1 MTVRNGERG
10 QATIMMALFMSIVLL
25 GFIGFAVDVGYFFE
39 EKRQAQS
46 AADAAAIAAAEE
58 SSYSTTYA
66 QNAANAVAQLN
77 GFPTSMLVG
86 NNVTLEYPS
95 TGSYSG
101 SSAPGGYVKATV
113 SVNVPTFFLSAFTHG
128 TMGTMIVAASA
139 TAGEGESSPTCICL
153 EGNTG
158 MDLNMSNNAKI
169 NASGCGITVDSNASN
184 AVGVVGSAKIT
195 ALSLGTVS
203 TNWDNSSNINNGGS
217 IASSTDIVTGITT
230 KCSPTNPTVPT
241 YSNCSNDPFSS
252 ISGGGVHYTVGP
264 GSSYGTTTT
273 GNVICYN
280 ALSVNLNGDTTTLN
294 SGVYVINGGS
304 LHFASG
310 TNGGGNGVFFYLVNG
325 AQLVIDNGA
334 NPVLTA
340 STSGTYSNILMFQDP
355 ADTKSMT
362 FQGGS
367 GSTITGAVYAPGA
380 AITIGNGS
388 TSNINMDIVAQ
399 SLTMN
404 GGGILNATSQV
415 NMGTLNISSATLSQ

>member
-10 QATIMMALFMSIVLL
+10 QATIMMAVFMGIVLL
-25 GFIGFAVDVGYFFE
+25 GFIGFAVDVGYFFQ

-46 AADAAAIAAAEE
+46 AADGAAIAAAEE

-101 SSAPGGYVKATV
+101 SSAPGGYVRATV
-113 SVNVPTFFLSAFTHG
+113 SVNVPTFFLSAFSHG
-128 TMGTMIVAASA
+128 TMGTMTVSASA
-139 TAGEGESSPTCICL
+139 MAGEGESSPTCICL
-153 EGNTG
+153 EGTTG
-158 MDLNMSNNAKI
+158 MDLNMSNNSKL
-169 NASGCGITVDSNASN
+169 NASGCGVTVDSSSSN

-217 IASSTDIVTGITT
+217 IASSTDIVTGIST
-230 KCSPTNPTVPT
+230 KCAPTLPAIPT
-241 YSNCSNDPFSS
+241 YSNCSNDPFNS
-252 ISGGGVHYTVGP
+252 ISGGGAKYTVGP

-294 SGVYVINGGS
+294 AGVYVINGGS

-310 TNGGGNGVFFYLVNG
+310 SNGGGTGVFFYLVNG
-325 AQLVIDNGA
+325 ASLTIDNGA
-334 NPVLTA
+334 NPKLSA
-340 STSGTYSNILMFQDP
+340 PTSGVYSNILIFQDS
-355 ADTKSMT
+355 ADTRTLS

-367 GSTITGAVYAPGA
+367 GSSFTGAVYAPGA
-380 AITIGNGS
+380 SINIANGS

-399 SLTMN
+399 SLTMA